1 MDDIFRAIHFG
12 VGVGMCVPQQHSYIY
27 THTHDR
33 FKGLGSILGYLE
45 VMGVM
50 VFSFFERW
58 WVGETTRQVQ
68 ATSYVRS

>member
-1 MDDIFRAIHFG
+1 MHA
-12 VGVGMCVPQQHSYIY
+12 
-27 THTHDR
+27 HDCDVFSR

-58 WVGETTRQVQ
+58 WGGESERKVFPL
-68 ATSYVRS
+68 APSLSH